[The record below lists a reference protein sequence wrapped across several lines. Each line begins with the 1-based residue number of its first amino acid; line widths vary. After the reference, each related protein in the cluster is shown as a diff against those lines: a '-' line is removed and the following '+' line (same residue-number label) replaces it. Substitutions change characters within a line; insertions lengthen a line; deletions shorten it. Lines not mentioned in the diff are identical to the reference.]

1 MRQSAILFGVKP
13 CHHGLH
19 HHLRQEIVVQTSI
32 RTRTKSAFMTAISF
46 FVLACAAAGGG
57 AKAAEPLQLDASAAN
72 APGESSA
79 PVNGK
84 SATNAM
90 LTYVVGFSDI
100 DLSTIQGT
108 KLLYARLNYAANVL
122 CESAATWGRKEGQAC
137 VNKAIDTAVVR
148 INRPLLSRYH
158 QLRTKGDKAGLVQLA
173 KMN

>member
-1 MRQSAILFGVKP
+1 MA

-19 HHLRQEIVVQTSI
+19 HHSHQEIVVETSI
-32 RTRTKSAFMTAISF
+32 STRTKSTAFVTAISF
-46 FVLACAAAGGG
+46 LVFAGAVAGGG
-57 AKAAEPLQLDASAAN
+57 AKAAEPLQLDASA
-72 APGESSA
+72 
-79 PVNGK
+79 
-84 SATNAM
+84 TNAT
-90 LTYVVGFSDI
+90 LTYVVGFSDL
-100 DLSTIQGT
+100 DVSTIQGT

-137 VNKAIDTAVVR
+137 VNKAIDTAVAR